1 MKIATSIVAVTL
13 TLAIAADAA
22 TRYVDE
28 NGQSLWVESAIQVPE
43 KYRNKDN
50 SVTRPD
56 MRAIKEKNDTTMET
70 RDPKIQG
77 KQSPADFKR
86 SEESGRGIGLDKSG
100 ATTTYPLQY
109 HDKLVRQ
116 QARENKI
123 NALNRRCDGDNSA
136 LCRKHNDRQAEK
148 YLDDLE
154 KEN

>member
-22 TRYVDE
+22 TRHVDE
-28 NGQSLWVESAIQVPE
+28 NGQSHWVESATQVPE

-56 MRAIKEKNDTTMET
+56 MRAIKAKNDTTMEA
-70 RDPKIQG
+70 RDPKIPE
-77 KQSPADFKR
+77 K
-86 SEESGRGIGLDKSG
+86 KS
-100 ATTTYPLQY
+100 TYPLQY
-109 HDKLVRQ
+109 HDKLLRQ

-123 NALNRRCDGDNSA
+123 NALNRRCHGNSSA
-136 LCRKHNDRQAEK
+136 LCRKHNDRQANK

-154 KEN
+154 KGN